1 MEKKEDIMKNMSK
14 KIPLF
19 KNEDQEREFWSKNS
33 PLDFMD
39 VNSVEQGVFPNL
51 KPTMKSISIRLPE
64 NMLEQLKIL
73 AHKRDIPYQS
83 LVKLY
88 LGREIL
94 MERRGLESS

>member
-1 MEKKEDIMKNMSK
+1 MKHNRNK

-19 KNEDQEREFWSKNS
+19 KNEDQERDFWSKNS

-39 VNSVEQGVFPNL
+39 VKSARQGAFPDL
-51 KPTMKSISIRLPE
+51 KPTLKSISVRLPVH
-64 NMLEQLKIL
+64 MLEELKIL

-88 LGREIL
+88 LARNIL
-94 MERRGLESS
+94 MERRALESP

>member
-1 MEKKEDIMKNMSK
+1 MKNKRK

-19 KNEDQEREFWSKNS
+19 KDEDQERDFWSKNS

-39 VNSVEQGVFPNL
+39 VHSVERGVLPNL

-94 MERRGLESS
+94 MERRALESS

>member
-1 MEKKEDIMKNMSK
+1 MKNTRK

-39 VNSVEQGVFPNL
+39 IASVEQGAFPNL
-51 KPTMKSISIRLPE
+51 KPTTKSISIRLPE
-64 NMLEQLKIL
+64 HMLEQLKIL

-94 MERRGLESS
+94 MERRTLESS

>member
-1 MEKKEDIMKNMSK
+1 MKHNRNK

-19 KNEDQEREFWSKNS
+19 KNEDQERDFWSKNS

-39 VNSVEQGVFPNL
+39 VQSARQGAFPDL
-51 KPTMKSISIRLPE
+51 KPTLKSISIRLPVH
-64 NMLEQLKIL
+64 MLEELKIL

-88 LGREIL
+88 LARNIL
-94 MERRGLESS
+94 MERRALESP

>member
-1 MEKKEDIMKNMSK
+1 MKRNRSK

-19 KNEDQEREFWSKNS
+19 KNEDDERDFWSKNS

-39 VNSVEQGVFPNL
+39 VKAARQGAFPNL
-51 KPTMKSISIRLPE
+51 KPTVKSISIRLPVHMIE
-64 NMLEQLKIL
+64 ELKIL

-88 LGREIL
+88 LARNIL
-94 MERRGLESS
+94 LERRAP

>member
-1 MEKKEDIMKNMSK
+1 MPKK

-19 KNEDQEREFWSKNS
+19 ENEDREREFWSKNS
-33 PLDFMD
+33 PLDFMEAE
-39 VNSVEQGVFPNL
+39 SVTEGRFPNL
-51 KPTMKSISIRLPE
+51 KPTLKSIFIRLPE
-64 NMLEQLKIL
+64 HMLEQLKIL

-94 MERRGLESS
+94 MERRALESS

>member
-1 MEKKEDIMKNMSK
+1 MKRNRNK

-19 KNEDQEREFWSKNS
+19 KNEDQERDFWSKNS

-39 VNSVEQGVFPNL
+39 AQSARQGAFPNL
-51 KPTMKSISIRLPE
+51 KPTLKSISIRLPVH
-64 NMLEQLKIL
+64 MLEELKIL

-88 LGREIL
+88 LARNIL
-94 MERRGLESS
+94 MERRALESS

>member
-1 MEKKEDIMKNMSK
+1 MRKMRK
-14 KIPLF
+14 KIPIF
-19 KNEDQEREFWSKNS
+19 KNEDKEREFWATNS

-39 VNSVEQGVFPNL
+39 TNSVEQGIFPNL

-94 MERRGLESS
+94 MERRALESS

>member
-1 MEKKEDIMKNMSK
+1 MKNTRK

-39 VNSVEQGVFPNL
+39 ITSVEQGAFPNL

-64 NMLEQLKIL
+64 HMLEQLKIL

-94 MERRGLESS
+94 MERRALESS

>member
-1 MEKKEDIMKNMSK
+1 MKNTRK

-39 VNSVEQGVFPNL
+39 ITSVGQGAFPDL
-51 KPTMKSISIRLPE
+51 KPTTKSISIRLPE
-64 NMLEQLKIL
+64 HMLEQLKIL

-94 MERRGLESS
+94 MERRALESS

>member
-1 MEKKEDIMKNMSK
+1 MKNTRK
-14 KIPLF
+14 KIPIF
-19 KNEDQEREFWSKNS
+19 KNEDQEREFWANNS

-39 VNSVEQGVFPNL
+39 VNSVESGIFPNL

-64 NMLEQLKIL
+64 HMLEQLKIL

-83 LVKLY
+83 LVKLF

-94 MERRGLESS
+94 MERRSIEPP

>member
-1 MEKKEDIMKNMSK
+1 MKNKRK

-19 KNEDQEREFWSKNS
+19 KNEDKEREFWVKNS

-39 VNSVEQGVFPNL
+39 SKLIEQGSFPNL

-83 LVKLY
+83 LVKLF

-94 MERRGLESS
+94 MERRSLESS

>member
-1 MEKKEDIMKNMSK
+1 MKNTRK

-39 VNSVEQGVFPNL
+39 ITSVEQGTFPNL

-64 NMLEQLKIL
+64 HMLEQLKIL

-94 MERRGLESS
+94 MERRALESS

>member
-1 MEKKEDIMKNMSK
+1 MEKKEDTMTNMSK

>member
-1 MEKKEDIMKNMSK
+1 MKNRRK
-14 KIPLF
+14 TIPLF
-19 KNEDQEREFWSKNS
+19 KNEDQEREFWSEHS

-39 VNSVEQGVFPNL
+39 VTSVEQGVFPNL
-51 KPTMKSISIRLPE
+51 KPTMKSISLRLPE

-83 LVKLY
+83 LVKIY

-94 MERRGLESS
+94 MERRALESS

>member
-1 MEKKEDIMKNMSK
+1 MKNTRK

-39 VNSVEQGVFPNL
+39 VDSVRQGAFSNL
-51 KPTMKSISIRLPE
+51 KPTLKSISIRLPE
-64 NMLEQLKIL
+64 HMLEQLKIL

-83 LVKLY
+83 LVKLF

-94 MERRGLESS
+94 MERRTLESS

>member
-1 MEKKEDIMKNMSK
+1 MKNTRK

-39 VNSVEQGVFPNL
+39 INSVEQGIFPNL

-64 NMLEQLKIL
+64 HMLEQLKIL

-83 LVKLY
+83 LVKLF

-94 MERRGLESS
+94 MERRALESS

>member
-1 MEKKEDIMKNMSK
+1 MKNTRK
-14 KIPLF
+14 KIPVF

-39 VNSVEQGVFPNL
+39 ITSVEQGAFPDL
-51 KPTMKSISIRLPE
+51 KPTTKSISIRLPE
-64 NMLEQLKIL
+64 HMLEQLKIL

-94 MERRGLESS
+94 MERRALESS

>member
-1 MEKKEDIMKNMSK
+1 MEEKENFMRNMRK

-19 KNEDQEREFWSKNS
+19 KDEEQEREFWSKNS

-39 VNSVEQGVFPNL
+39 VNSVKQGVFPKL

-94 MERRGLESS
+94 MERRAIESS